1 MILRRGALALISV
14 VLLFAASCHGGGGGT
29 SQVQIVKINLNPAS
43 ATAGSIIELSASISA
58 PGQSVSSLVKDW
70 EVSAGSLSLVPP
82 DFSMLIRGTSKAA
95 SDDSTTSST
104 TNSVVYWMVP
114 TTPGPATIT
123 LTVGTAT
130 KDNIVQVV
138 NSPIVLSVTDG
149 TGGKKVCTVSA
160 SNVSDLYQA
169 AFRVNFT
176 SAWKVNS
183 VNPGDFLGSANDTLF
198 IGLSNQSGFVPVAIT
213 KKGDV
218 AGENGS
224 GVLAT
229 ITFDPVDTSSGVS
242 SVADVPFTLDAA
254 ILRTSGN
261 QPVPGAD

>member
-1 MILRRGALALISV
+1 MFLRHGALALILF
-14 VLLFAASCHGGGGGT
+14 LLLAAASCRGGGGGT
-29 SQVQIVKINLNPAS
+29 KEVQIVKINLNPAA

-58 PGQSVSSLVKDW
+58 PGQSVSSLLKEW

-82 DFSMLIRGTSKAA
+82 DFSLLIRGTSKTP
-95 SDDSTTSST
+95 SETTSST

-114 TTPGPATIT
+114 TSPGPATIT

-130 KDNIVQVV
+130 KNNTVQVV

-149 TGGKKVCTVSA
+149 GGGKKICTVSA
-160 SNVSDLYQA
+160 SNVNDLYQA

-183 VNPGDFLGSANDTLF
+183 VTQGAFLGSANETLF
-198 IGLSNQSGFVPVAIT
+198 IGLTNQSGFVPVAIT
-213 KKGDV
+213 KRGDA
-218 AGENGS
+218 AGADGS

-229 ITFDPVDTSSGVS
+229 ITFDPVETSSSVS
-242 SVADVPFTLDAA
+242 SVAEVPFTLDAA

-261 QPVPGAD
+261 ESVAGSE